1 MGDTDAKLE
10 GLRRTTQNSTDD
22 ISLCCKNE
30 VHDTSSNR
38 AEMVVGGGEEERRTA
53 DGRRVEEEGV
63 VGAGR
68 WRLKNCIPLF
78 KTVTYTAIVILETLS
93 LVSRVWTKIIYKSHS
108 LKADRTD
115 AAEKKVR
122 MQQESSNVR
131 SLSRIQVQA
140 VPNQIS

>member
-1 MGDTDAKLE
+1 MEERKRGA
-10 GLRRTTQNSTDD
+10 RRTDD
-22 ISLCCKNE
+22 ELKKKGCSGL
-30 VHDTSSNR
+30 
-38 AEMVVGGGEEERRTA
+38 
-53 DGRRVEEEGV
+53 
-63 VGAGR
+63 GAGDN
-68 WRLKNCIPLF
+68 NCIPLF
-78 KTVTYTAIVILETLS
+78 KTETYTAIVILETLS
-93 LVSRVWTKIIYKSHS
+93 LVSRVWTKIKYKSHP